1 MMLTDLAVKPGPQF
15 YRYHIG
21 AIDYVSDVLRDFKAK
36 NILIVH
42 GDVSFKKAKPK
53 LSFLKNDEFTY
64 FYHQYGGECSYNGI
78 EKVIEQIELHDIDF
92 IIGVGGGKLVD
103 LVGVSAYKANVNFG
117 VIPTLASNCAPWT
130 ALSVMY
136 KDSGE
141 SEGILEYYY
150 RQAAFFIT
158 DPELVIDAPV
168 EFFIAGLAD
177 TIAKW
182 YETITILEQDSL
194 NQEPFLNIAK
204 HISTLCKDE
213 IMANSSKAIE
223 DMKNKRVTDEFLR
236 LSEIVFA
243 IAGMVGGFGDKYARS
258 AAAHAIHDAVSQ
270 CIPKSHTYLHGEKV
284 AYGILY
290 QLALEKNWT
299 QIDDLLPF
307 YSELGLPLS
316 LTTMS
321 LMPTDIKVINDIVEI
336 IYSMDEVHLL
346 PIEVTK
352 EKLKQ
357 AIYDLEDYINK

>member
-1 MMLTDLAVKPGPQF
+1 MLTYLTVKPGPQF

-21 AIDYVSDVLRDFKAK
+21 AIDYVYDVLKDFQAK
-36 NILIVH
+36 NVLIVH
-42 GDVSFKKAKPK
+42 GEVSYAKAKPK
-53 LSFLKNDEFTY
+53 LTFLKNETLNY
-64 FYHQYGGECSYNGI
+64 FFHHYNGECSYNSM
-78 EKVIEQIELHDIDF
+78 EKILAEVDKHNIDF

-103 LVGVSAYKANVNFG
+103 LVGLSAYKANINFG

-141 SEGILEYYY
+141 SEGVLEYYY

-182 YETITILEQDSL
+182 YETITILEQDDYKK
-194 NQEPFLNIAK
+194 EPFLNIAK
-204 HISTLCKDE
+204 HVSTLCKEE
-213 IMANSSKAIE
+213 IMANSSQAIE
-223 DMKNKRVTDEFLR
+223 DMKNKRVTDEFVR

-243 IAGMVGGFGDKYARS
+243 IAGMVGGFGDRYARS
-258 AAAHAIHDAVSQ
+258 AAAHAIHDGIAQ
-270 CIPKSHTYLHGEKV
+270 CIPESRRFLHGEKV

-290 QLALEKNWT
+290 QLALEKNWAE
-299 QIDDLLPF
+299 IDYLLPF
-307 YSELGLPLS
+307 YSEMDLPLS
-316 LTTMS
+316 LTTME
-321 LMPTDIKVINDIVEI
+321 LLPTDTKVIDDIVDI

-346 PIEVTK
+346 PIEITK
-352 EKLKQ
+352 DNLKQ
-357 AIYDLEDYINK
+357 AIYDLEKYID